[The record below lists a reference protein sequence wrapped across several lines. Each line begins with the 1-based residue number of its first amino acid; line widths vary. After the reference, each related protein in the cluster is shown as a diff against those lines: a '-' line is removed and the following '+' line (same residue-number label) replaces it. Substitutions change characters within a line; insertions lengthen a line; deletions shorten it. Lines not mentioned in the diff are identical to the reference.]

1 MEERAVRI
9 EAAAARTGLTK
20 RTIRYWEELG
30 LLPPAART
38 EAGYRLY
45 SPEDIARL
53 ERIRDLKRSV
63 GLALGD
69 IQVLLEAEE
78 ARADLRQRYR
88 ASTELAERQRALAE
102 SITVVERQLQLITS
116 KREAL
121 AQLQVQYED
130 SLARLRHVQQQL
142 SEEAAPVT

>member
-1 MEERAVRI
+1 MQEGAVRI

-69 IQVLLEAEE
+69 IQVLLEAED

-88 ASTELAERQRALAE
+88 ASTELAERRRTLTE
-102 SITVVERQLQLITS
+102 SIGVVERQLRLITS

-130 SLARLRHVQQQL
+130 SLARLRHLEQEL
-142 SEEAAPVT
+142 TEEAAAVS